1 MRRRIQDT
9 LVTTKVVHGTPDPQ
23 GAAKLLETAGLGEV
37 AMLQVLSGRDS
48 ARIDRA
54 EMRKIAKDHEEFTTF
69 NLARRPF
76 LPCVSLVASLP
87 RSPSPFTCIR
97 RSVCSHLAAAACS
110 RPLTG
115 HS

>member
-1 MRRRIQDT
+1 MEIVKSMRRRIQDT

-76 LPCVSLVASLP
+76 LPVCAKK
-87 RSPSPFTCIR
+87 CC
-97 RSVCSHLAAAACS
+97 SVCV
-110 RPLTG
+110 
-115 HS
+115 